1 VQNEAA
7 RTVTH
12 HAFDCVCD
20 NRSAHSTASML
31 WCLMLSPY
39 NHLHSLYVTPPHLI
53 PSGAK
58 CDVAGSCR
66 QEASSAGAEIQHHP
80 AEATGAAASSAT
92 GSLAKVSHIAPTML
106 ASLFFQSAKQSLGQS
121 CKTHGTATTLEADM
135 PAAHSC
141 GDVPVPSLSAFLPS
155 SRCQIWQQLQS
166 GTPALAKLWQT
177 LSSHLLCIDMVG
189 PA

>member
-80 AEATGAAASSAT
+80 AEASFSSLQSSHWGNHARRMALRPHWKLT
-92 GSLAKVSHIAPTML
+92 CRLHTVVVMYLFHPCQHFCQAVDARFGNNFRVEPLHWQSSGKLFLHTFSALTWWVQHSHI
-106 ASLFFQSAKQSLGQS
+106 
-121 CKTHGTATTLEADM
+121 
-135 PAAHSC
+135 
-141 GDVPVPSLSAFLPS
+141 
-155 SRCQIWQQLQS
+155 
-166 GTPALAKLWQT
+166 
-177 LSSHLLCIDMVG
+177 
-189 PA
+189 